1 VRSARLRTKFESAF
15 EGAFQ
20 HAAKLKR
27 TVYVVTQPDTTRGL
41 SVMAC
46 VSFASEI
53 ATTLGA
59 SLHQLFNERAGH
71 VERQMRL
78 AMNQRAF
85 VQHRLGPV

>member
-1 VRSARLRTKFESAF
+1 VRCGRLRTKFESASRVLF
-15 EGAFQ
+15 
-20 HAAKLKR
+20 KMLLKR

-41 SVMAC
+41 SMMAC

-59 SLHQLFNERAGH
+59 SLQQLFNERAGH
-71 VERQMRL
+71 VERQTRI